1 MSQNVSILHMHLAPI
16 PARGHVSDE
25 ITSLRVACS
34 SIVSR
39 PRWLRQRRVDDA
51 FPRKQGKEFFI
62 PSSACG
68 GGLGWGRNSIHVT
81 SDFAY
86 SLTLTQLLWERE
98 WDLVRADAVIR

>member
-1 MSQNVSILHMHLAPI
+1 MSQRTSRVQMQLAPI
-16 PARGHVSDE
+16 P
-25 ITSLRVACS
+25 T
-34 SIVSR
+34 
-39 PRWLRQRRVDDA
+39 

-81 SDFAY
+81 SDFSY

>member
-1 MSQNVSILHMHLAPI
+1 MSQNVSILHMQLAPI

-68 GGLGWGRNSIHVT
+68 GGPGWGLIRTPVT
-81 SDFAY
+81 LDFAF
-86 SLTLTQLLWERE
+86 SSPPINMWRSERAV
-98 WDLVRADAVIR
+98 VRADEVIQ